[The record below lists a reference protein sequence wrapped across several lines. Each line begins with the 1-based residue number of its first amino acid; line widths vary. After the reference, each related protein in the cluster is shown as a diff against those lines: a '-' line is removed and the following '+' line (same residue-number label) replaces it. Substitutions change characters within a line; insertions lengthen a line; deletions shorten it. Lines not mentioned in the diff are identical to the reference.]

1 MIELQSSLSRKMFL
15 SYFYDKRFCK
25 IQILRS
31 DRNLAQFS
39 LTFMYLLFARIRIF
53 VKNFNMSKVLS
64 QKDYLKKYLSS
75 DDKLKKK
82 KKKSKDKSVKA
93 TT

>member
-1 MIELQSSLSRKMFL
+1 
-15 SYFYDKRFCK
+15 
-25 IQILRS
+25 
-31 DRNLAQFS
+31 
-39 LTFMYLLFARIRIF
+39 
-53 VKNFNMSKVLS
+53 MSKVLS